1 MKILMIT
8 SVLPWPLRRNGGA
21 QRTELL
27 RRALERYGVVDIF
40 AVGGNDL
47 FERNTDPDKISRSYS
62 GKGVINYAMTFERKC
77 YRKRWYLGPFAKI
90 HDTLFAYRQRY
101 QSDGNASE
109 KFDEFVEKNGPYDLI
124 VSRYLSPAMKVG
136 LSRYTGTPK
145 VLDFDDIDWST
156 FKSSIKFNPW
166 KGPRGRLTQYL
177 VYKEIKRNCLR
188 ALDAFDRVWVTC
200 EEDSNEIEK
209 DSQVLPNIF
218 FHDAF
223 IEKRNSCGGAE
234 SKKILFVG
242 DLQFPPNRDGLDRFL
257 AKVWPLILS
266 RVGDAEFLIVGRG
279 LDKEKEVEW
288 AAIRGVSVIG
298 YVDRLDKLY
307 EDCAFTVVPVYFG
320 GGTKIKV
327 LESLA
332 YERTVVL
339 SLEAA
344 KGYASLLDQAKA
356 VVCAESDS
364 DFANACVK
372 LLEVPA
378 VRVQMAARG
387 KEIVSRQFSFDA
399 FSQAVD
405 AVIRSIKT
413 SAKQV

>member
-1 MKILMIT
+1 MKILIIT

-27 RRALERYGVVDIF
+27 RRALGKHGVVDIF
-40 AVGGNDL
+40 AVGGNEL
-47 FERNTDPDKISRSYS
+47 FEQNLEPDIILNNYS
-62 GKGVINYAMTFERKC
+62 GQGALDYVITCEQKTTP
-77 YRKRWYLGPFAKI
+77 KRWYLGPFAKL
-90 HDTLFAYRQRY
+90 HDTLCAYRQRY
-101 QSDGNASE
+101 HSDSNASG
-109 KFDEFVEKNGPYDLI
+109 KFDKFIEKNGPYDLI

-156 FKSSIKFNPW
+156 FKSSIEFNPW
-166 KGPRGRLTQYL
+166 KGPRGKLAQYL
-177 VYKEIKRNCLR
+177 VYKNIKKICLR
-188 ALDAFDRVWVTC
+188 ALDIFDRVWVTC
-200 EEDSNEIEK
+200 EEDSNEVDK
-209 DSQVLPNIF
+209 DTQILPNIS
-218 FHDAF
+218 FHDAPLK
-223 IEKRNSCGGAE
+223 INLCSCTE

-279 LDKEKEVEW
+279 LDQEKEIEW
-288 AAIRGVSVIG
+288 AGNRGVSVIG
-298 YVDRLDKLY
+298 FVDQLDKLY
-307 EDCAFTVVPVYFG
+307 EDSAFTVVPVYFG

-344 KGYASLLDQAKA
+344 KGCAPLLDKPQA
-356 VVCAESDS
+356 VICAESDS

-387 KEIVSRQFSFDA
+387 KEIVSRQFSFEA
-399 FSQAVD
+399 FSRAID